1 MEMILNGLMN
11 AGNAVRDA
19 GRCAGAGDHCA
30 SEKSDGYGGNIKRRG
45 GPAGIRTPAIILVG
59 KVCALSEQLHWA
71 EDRPL
76 GGRQFLLTRPRQNIS
91 VLAGRLRD
99 LGAQVIEMPA
109 IRTEMITPN
118 EPLRE
123 ALVRFAEMK
132 QQRWLVFTS
141 PIGVSVF
148 FDVIREMRMD
158 LRDILGQNRVK
169 IGAIGSATGAALEK
183 HGLFPDAVPDVYSAG
198 QLG

>member
-1 MEMILNGLMN
+1 M
-11 AGNAVRDA
+11 
-19 GRCAGAGDHCA
+19 
-30 SEKSDGYGGNIKRRG
+30 
-45 GPAGIRTPAIILVG
+45 
-59 KVCALSEQLHWA
+59 
-71 EDRPL
+71 
-76 GGRQFLLTRPRQNIS
+76 S

-148 FDVIREMRMD
+148 FDLIREMRMD
-158 LRDILGQNRVK
+158 LRDIFGQNRVK

-183 HGLFPDAVPDVYSAG
+183 HGLFRMRCRTFTARDSLVKNWRRPQKPGIIS
-198 QLG
+198 

>member
-1 MEMILNGLMN
+1 MGMILDGLTN
-11 AGNAVRDA
+11 AGMPPEMP
-19 GRCAGAGDHCA
+19 A
-30 SEKSDGYGGNIKRRG
+30 SVLERGTTARQRRVTATVG
-45 GPAGIRTPAIILVG
+45 TLKEEADRAGIRTPAIILVG

-76 GGRQFLLTRPRQNIS
+76 GGRQFLLTRPRQNMS
-91 VLAGRLRD
+91 VLALAGRLRD

-132 QQRWLVFTS
+132 QQRHK
-141 PIGVSVF
+141 PDRGVCIF
-148 FDVIREMRMD
+148 
-158 LRDILGQNRVK
+158 
-169 IGAIGSATGAALEK
+169 
-183 HGLFPDAVPDVYSAG
+183 
-198 QLG
+198 